1 MNRKIPVS
9 ALPLITIFI
18 IVTVFVFTAKSW
30 LQEKDIDQMVLL
42 WGNLLLFLVS
52 IMSFMIMYRS
62 LQSAKPK
69 SSVTAM
75 YSGFMIKFFAVAL
88 AAFVYIMYAKKE
100 VNKPALIFCAGLYI
114 IYTMFETR
122 ALLRILRQKNN
133 A

>member
-1 MNRKIPVS
+1 MNKKFPVA

-18 IVTVFVFTAKSW
+18 IVTVFALIANSW
-30 LQEKDIDQMVLL
+30 LQQKDIDQSVLL
-42 WGNLLLFLVS
+42 WGNLILFLVS
-52 IMSFMIMYRS
+52 LVSFMAMYRS
-62 LQSAKPK
+62 LQSPKPK

-75 YSGFMIKFFAVAL
+75 YSGFMIKFFTVAL

>member
-1 MNRKIPVS
+1 MNKKFPVA

-18 IVTVFVFTAKSW
+18 IVTVFALIANSW
-30 LQEKDIDQMVLL
+30 LQQKDIDQSVLL
-42 WGNLLLFLVS
+42 WGNLILFLVS
-52 IMSFMIMYRS
+52 LVSFMVMYRS
-62 LQSAKPK
+62 LQSPKPK

-75 YSGFMIKFFAVAL
+75 YSGFMIKFFTVAL

>member
-1 MNRKIPVS
+1 MNKKLPVS

-18 IVTVFVFTAKSW
+18 IVTVFALTAKRW
-30 LQEKDIDQMVLL
+30 LQEKDIDQMVLV

-52 IMSFMIMYRS
+52 LVSFMMMYRS
-62 LQSAKPK
+62 LQSSKPK

-122 ALLRILRQKNN
+122 ALLRTLRQKNN

>member
-1 MNRKIPVS
+1 MNKKLPVS
-9 ALPLITIFI
+9 ALPLITIFLI
-18 IVTVFVFTAKSW
+18 ITVFALTAKSW
-30 LQEKDIDQMVLL
+30 LQEKGIDQVVLL

-52 IMSFMIMYRS
+52 LVSFMIMYRS
-62 LQSAKPK
+62 LQSPKPK

-122 ALLRILRQKNN
+122 ALLKILRQKNN

>member
-1 MNRKIPVS
+1 MNKKLPVS

-18 IVTVFVFTAKSW
+18 IVTVFALTAKSW
-30 LQEKDIDQMVLL
+30 LQEKDIDQMVLV

-52 IMSFMIMYRS
+52 LVSFMMMYRS
-62 LQSAKPK
+62 LQSSKPK

-122 ALLRILRQKNN
+122 ALLRTLRQKNN